1 MKKKLLGVCFC
12 LLAMASMSMAAT
24 THDSILAFGVGEI
37 EDSFEALANHLG
49 VSSDYVVDSL
59 FTTGINKPLGTNMV
73 SYAPEFEFEGGWD
86 YLVLWSMDTDL
97 WYLFADDYSDNLGD
111 GFADGLLTTPF
122 LGADFNPEGMMFDS
136 ALGFVSPAP
145 VPEPGSLLLLGSGII
160 GLGVVVKRR
169 MNK

>member
-24 THDSILAFGVGEI
+24 THDSILDSGVGLD
-37 EDSFEALANHLG
+37 DSFEALANHLG

-59 FTTGINKPLGTNMV
+59 FTDWSSWPLGTNMV
-73 SYAPEFEFEGGWD
+73 SFDPEFENAWG

-122 LGADFNPEGMMFDS
+122 LGADFNPEGVMFDN
-136 ALGFVSPAP
+136 AFGFASPAP